1 MKEAWFLVNTSSDPS
16 QLPEHGWRKVAL
28 PHQWS
33 LDKEALIEQ
42 NEDNLSETGAGP
54 AEPEVAWYRL
64 DFPESAGRRWAEIR
78 ADYYCEAWVGGV
90 YKGRHEGYFEPWLLE
105 VPPEE
110 TLLLRVSAPKEEFG
124 SEWPRF
130 KRQIKGILGQHDCR
144 PGASTARGQERGSG
158 GLWGGV
164 RYFKSGAI
172 ALLHTSWR
180 AVKIDS
186 GWKLWLELEVDADAR
201 LWTDSSYRNAEEQEP
216 PDVYVFTEP
225 VSLSLTP
232 DNFHGDFFTTERSL
246 SLKPG
251 RHVYSLV
258 WDLPELRRWD
268 VWDQGFPHLYELK
281 VQVSEQTEETMV
293 GFRSISKQDDWVVL
307 NGTPLFLRGT
317 NIIPTHWLADYSTED
332 AQRDANLL
340 KEANLNAVRVH
351 AHLTHPFFY
360 EACDQ
365 MGILVWQDFPLQWGY
380 ATDEEFAQEALRQV
394 QAMVKFYG
402 NHVSIYQWCA
412 HNEPTHNRWT
422 LDPVLASAL
431 RQADS
436 TRLVKEA
443 SDFKEHPYPGWY
455 YGNLRDYL
463 AAPGAPIPS
472 EFGAQALP
480 NLEILKRTLGE
491 DAWPPKWETWV
502 YHNFQPDQTFRV
514 AGLEMGSGLEAF
526 IENSQQYQARLLKF
540 AIESFRRSK
549 GKVTGYFQFMFVEPW
564 EGITWAVLD
573 VDRTPKQGF
582 FALKEASSPV
592 LLSIVPLR
600 ETLEL
605 GQLPI
610 SEAWVINDLPR
621 PLDVQVKLRLEG
633 ATHLQLVEICCHIEA
648 HRAEC
653 IFQLGDYYQA
663 YTDLDSIDEIA
674 DALRALPEGK
684 YDLIGEIW
692 EGETLLSQN
701 RLSLTY
707 LQPIVSMGSE
717 W

>member
-42 NEDNLSETGAGP
+42 NEENLSEAGSGS
-54 AEPEVAWYRL
+54 AEPEIAWYRL
-64 DFPESAGRRWAEIR
+64 DFPESTGRRWAEIC

-124 SEWPRF
+124 RVWPRF

-180 AVKIDS
+180 AIKIDS

-201 LWTDSSYRNAEEQEP
+201 LWTDPSYRNAEEQEP
-216 PDVYVFTEP
+216 PDVYVCTEP

-232 DNFHGDFFTTERSL
+232 DNFHGDFYTTERSL
-246 SLKPG
+246 CLQPG
-251 RHVYSLV
+251 RHIYSLV

-268 VWDQGFPHLYELK
+268 VWDQGYPHLYVLK

-293 GFRSISKQDDWVVL
+293 GFRTISKQDDWVVL
-307 NGTPLFLRGT
+307 NGSPLFLRGT
-317 NIIPTHWLADYSTED
+317 NIIPTHWLAGYSTED
-332 AQRDANLL
+332 AQRDARLL

-380 ATDEEFAQEALRQV
+380 ATDEEFAQEALRQA

-402 NHVSIYQWCA
+402 NHVSIYLWCA
-412 HNEPTHNRWT
+412 HNEPTHNRRT

-463 AAPGAPIPS
+463 AVPGVPIPS

-480 NLEILKRTLGE
+480 DLEILKRTLGE

-514 AGLEMGSGLEAF
+514 AELEMGSGLEAF
-526 IENSQQYQARLLKF
+526 VENSQRYQARLLKF

-600 ETLEL
+600 ENLEL

-633 ATHLQLVEICCHIEA
+633 ANQLQLVEICCHIEA
-648 HRAEC
+648 HNAKC

-663 YTDLDSIDEIA
+663 YTDLDRIDEIA
-674 DALRALPEGK
+674 NALRALPEGK

-692 EGETLLSQN
+692 EDETMLSQN
-701 RLSLTY
+701 RMSLTY
-707 LQPIVSMGSE
+707 LRPIVSMG
-717 W
+717 